1 MKRIIINDE
10 EIIIGTAREIKNLW
24 KKLTDKGIAMPSH
37 VGIPKFNMDRMYGL
51 SMSSMNNPYGYTC
64 IYILNSDTVLGLI
77 YDFGGDIL

>member
-24 KKLTDKGIAMPSH
+24 KNLTDREIAMPSH

-51 SMSSMNNPYGYTC
+51 SMPSEDYPYLQ
-64 IYILNSDTVLGLI
+64 ILNSDTVLGLI
-77 YDFGGDIL
+77 YDFGGDVL